1 MMLAVTGITGHSG
14 YYFLEELERKGYQGK
29 IRGLIR
35 STSNIDH
42 LSKFHLDIDYR
53 ISNLEDLEDMKL
65 AFEGVDTVLHIAGI
79 LLSPIIVEAAMSRHV
94 DWVILVH
101 TTGRYS
107 KFKSAA
113 EGYIQ
118 VEEAILSLKSRQNL
132 TILRPTMIYGSFFDK
147 NISRLIAYIDT
158 HRFFPIFG
166 SGDNLMQPVTGRD
179 LAIAYTQIL
188 DNPATTKNH
197 EYDLSGGQPIR
208 YIDMLK
214 LVTKNLNKRT
224 IFIPIP
230 MRLSIL
236 LVKVYNMILRRALIS
251 VEQVQRMQE
260 DKVFPHIDATHDFGY
275 APMTFE
281 EGINIQCMEYVNR
294 RK

>member
-1 MMLAVTGITGHSG
+1 MLVVTGISGHSG
-14 YYFLEELERKGYQGK
+14 YYFLEELESKGYQGK

-42 LSKFHLDIDYR
+42 LRKFHLDIEFR
-53 ISNLEDLEDMKL
+53 ISDLEDIEDMKQ
-65 AFEGVDTVLHIAGI
+65 AFEGAHTVLHIAGI
-79 LLSPIIVEAAMSRHV
+79 RLSPIVVEAAMAQQV

-118 VEEAILSLKSRQNL
+118 IEDAILSLKSRQNI
-132 TILRPTMIYGSFFDK
+132 TILRPTMIYGSSFDK

-166 SGDNLMQPVTGRD
+166 SGKNLMQPVTGRD

-188 DNPATTKNH
+188 NNPATTKGQ

-214 LVTKNLNKRT
+214 LVAKNLNKRT

-236 LVKVYNMILRRALIS
+236 LAKVYNRILSRALIS

-260 DKVFPHIDATHDFGY
+260 DKVFPHLAATRDFGY

-281 EGINIQCMEYVNR
+281 EGIKVQCMEYKNR

>member
-1 MMLAVTGITGHSG
+1 MLVVTGISGHSG

-42 LSKFHLDIDYR
+42 LRKFHLDMEFR

-65 AFEGVDTVLHIAGI
+65 AFEGADTVLHIAGI
-79 LLSPIIVEAAMSRHV
+79 MLSPIVVEAAMAQHV
-94 DWVILVH
+94 DWVILIH

-118 VEEAILSLKSRQNL
+118 VEEEILSVKSRQNL
-132 TILRPTMIYGSFFDK
+132 TILRPTMIYGSSYDK
-147 NISRLIAYIDT
+147 NISRLIAYIDK

-166 SGDNLMQPVTGRD
+166 SGKNLMQPVTGRD

-188 DNPATTKNH
+188 SNPAATKNH
-197 EYDLSGGQPIR
+197 EYDLSGKQPIR

-214 LVTKNLNKRT
+214 LVAKNLNKNT

-236 LVKVYNMILRRALIS
+236 LAKVYNRILSRALIS

-260 DKVFPHIDATHDFGY
+260 DKVFSHIAATRDFGF

-281 EGINIQCMEYVNR
+281 EGIKIQCMEYMNR
-294 RK
+294 RNK